1 MRHNPGVAR
10 TAPAITESD
19 SAARR
24 RERLDIRRRW
34 TLFAPLGVYALLAAW
49 MALSAA
55 DVQATDFS
63 FLLYGLANLIVFTD
77 AIDFGLRLYVHRRH
91 TAAAAEFDRGEMRE
105 LSIELA
111 GARRGGAGAATARP
125 YAIVASIF
133 NLEERLEEFM
143 ERLQPYRDHVWLIS
157 DGSTDN
163 TARRLRQAGW
173 RCLDDEVNRHKPAAL
188 RRLLTTLPARIE
200 TVMVIDP
207 DVRICGRHEGSA
219 VELERV
225 VADLQRSGAA
235 AACPRVAIERDG
247 FLARFQAFE
256 YTLAF
261 VVGRRS
267 LADFGV
273 TSGVSIYR
281 RDALE
286 HALDQHSLSIY
297 AEDLENAVILLRDG
311 ERIYYDG
318 RLLVSTEGPGSLR
331 HWFSQRVGW
340 YYGLFRVYTQRFHE
354 LWRIGRR
361 APFAMYNFIA
371 YMGVI
376 GLGLHVLRVVSATL
390 LLVSVAA
397 IFDDLFVFNLLPSGA
412 AINPV
417 YFAGAVGS
425 YLALGVIAL
434 FMVVPRSERAYIAPI
449 VPVYFLY
456 VLMHIAPITVGFG
469 NWVALRLWGRR
480 LYRDH
485 YQLQEDGTTLDIIRR
500 AGPRATALRAPAGS
514 Q

>member
-1 MRHNPGVAR
+1 MRPVVVRTAQAR
-10 TAPAITESD
+10 TAGGSGE
-19 SAARR
+19 RG
-24 RERLDIRRRW
+24 RERLNTRRPW
-34 TLFAPLGVYALLAAW
+34 SLFAPLSVCVLLAGW
-49 MALSAA
+49 IALSAVN
-55 DVQATDFS
+55 DQDDFS
-63 FLLYGLANLIVFTD
+63 LLIYGLANLIVFTD
-77 AIDFGLRLYVHRRH
+77 ALDFGLRLYVHRRH
-91 TAAAAEFDRGEMRE
+91 TAAASELGRGEMRQ
-105 LSIELA
+105 LSIDLA
-111 GARRGGAGAATARP
+111 AARHSRTGAVPVRP

-133 NLEERLEEFM
+133 NLEDRLEDFM

-163 TARRLRQAGW
+163 TAKRLTQAGW
-173 RCLDDEVNRHKPAAL
+173 RCLDEEVNRHKPGAL
-188 RRLLTTLPARIE
+188 RHLLTTLPPRIE
-200 TVMVIDP
+200 TIMVIDP
-207 DVRICGRHEGSA
+207 DVRICGRHEGST
-219 VELERV
+219 VELERII
-225 VADLQRSGAA
+225 ADLQLSGAA

-247 FLARFQAFE
+247 FLARFQALE

-286 HALDQHSLSIY
+286 HALNQHSLSIY

-318 RLLVSTEGPGSLR
+318 RLVVSTEGPGSVR

-340 YYGLFRVYTQRFHE
+340 YYGLLRVYTRHFHE

-361 APFAMYNFIA
+361 TPFAMYNYIA
-371 YMGVI
+371 YMGVL
-376 GLGLHVLRVVSATL
+376 GLGLHLLRIVSAAL
-390 LLVSVAA
+390 LLVSVGA
-397 IFDDLFVFNLLPSGA
+397 ILDKLFVFNLLPDVGVL
-412 AINPV
+412 NPV
-417 YFAGAVGS
+417 YFAGAIGS
-425 YLALGVIAL
+425 YLALGALAL
-434 FMVVPRSERAYIAPI
+434 FTVVPKSERGYIAPI

-456 VLMHIAPITVGFG
+456 VLMHVAPITVGFG
-469 NWVALRLWGRR
+469 NWLALRLWGRR

-485 YQLQEDGTTLDIIRR
+485 YQLHEDGAALAIK
-500 AGPRATALRAPAGS
+500 GPGSTAAALRAPAAF

>member
-1 MRHNPGVAR
+1 MQHNPQVAR
-10 TAPAITESD
+10 TARASTQGGGG
-19 SAARR
+19 ARR
-24 RERLDIRRRW
+24 REPSEFKRPW
-34 TLFAPLGVYALLAAW
+34 TLVVPLSAYALLAGW
-49 MALSAA
+49 IALSAA
-55 DVQATDFS
+55 NVQAEQFS
-63 FLLYGLANLIVFTD
+63 LLFYGLANIIVFTD
-77 AIDFGLRLYVHRRH
+77 ALDFGLRLYVHRRH
-91 TAAAAEFDRGEMRE
+91 TAVAAEPDRGEMRQ
-105 LSIELA
+105 LSIDLA
-111 GARRGGAGAATARP
+111 AARRGSSGAATVRP

-133 NLEERLEEFM
+133 NLEDSLEEFM

-163 TARRLRQAGW
+163 TGKRLRQAGW
-173 RCLDDEVNRHKPAAL
+173 RFLDDGVNRHKPGAL
-188 RRLLTTLPARIE
+188 RRLLTALPARIE

-207 DVRICGRHEGSA
+207 DVKICGRHEGSA

-225 VADLQRSGAA
+225 VADLQQSGAA
-235 AACPRVAIERDG
+235 AACPRVAIDRDG
-247 FLARFQAFE
+247 FLARFQALE
-256 YTLAF
+256 YALAF

-297 AEDLENAVILLRDG
+297 AEDLENAVILLHDG

-318 RLLVSTEGPGSLR
+318 RLVVSTEGPGSLR
-331 HWFSQRVGW
+331 RWFSQRVGW
-340 YYGLFRVYTQRFHE
+340 YYGLLRVYIQRFHE

-361 APFAMYNFIA
+361 TPFAMYNFIA
-371 YMGVI
+371 YMGVL
-376 GLGLHVLRVVSATL
+376 GLGLHLLRIVSAAL

-397 IFDDLFVFNLLPSGA
+397 ILDNLFVFNLLPNGG

-417 YFAGAVGS
+417 YFAAALGS
-425 YLALGVIAL
+425 YLALGALAL
-434 FMVVPRSERAYIAPI
+434 FVVVPRSERAYIAPI
-449 VPVYFLY
+449 VPIYFLY
-456 VLMHIAPITVGFG
+456 VLMHVAPITVGFA

-485 YQLQEDGTTLDIIRR
+485 YQSHEDGAAFDIKRR
-500 AGPRATALRAPAGS
+500 SSSASALRAPAAS
-514 Q
+514 P

>member
-1 MRHNPGVAR
+1 
-10 TAPAITESD
+10 
-19 SAARR
+19 
-24 RERLDIRRRW
+24 
-34 TLFAPLGVYALLAAW
+34 
-49 MALSAA
+49 
-55 DVQATDFS
+55 
-63 FLLYGLANLIVFTD
+63 VFTD
-77 AIDFGLRLYVHRRH
+77 ALDFGLRLYVHRRH
-91 TAAAAEFDRGEMRE
+91 TAVAAELDRAEMRR
-105 LSIELA
+105 LSIDLA
-111 GARRGGAGAATARP
+111 AARRGSTGAVTVRP

-133 NLEERLEEFM
+133 NLEDHLEEFM
-143 ERLQPYRDHVWLIS
+143 ERLRPYRDHVWLIS

-163 TARRLRQAGW
+163 TGKRLRQAGW
-173 RCLDDEVNRHKPAAL
+173 RCLDDSVNRHKPGAL
-188 RRLLTTLPARIE
+188 RRLLTALPARIE

-225 VADLQRSGAA
+225 VADLQQSGAA

-247 FLARFQAFE
+247 FLARFQALE
-256 YTLAF
+256 YVLAF

-318 RLLVSTEGPGSLR
+318 RLLVSTDGPGSLR

-340 YYGLFRVYTQRFHE
+340 YYGLLRVYTQRFHE
-354 LWRIGRR
+354 LWHIGRR
-361 APFAMYNFIA
+361 TPFAMYNFIA
-371 YMGVI
+371 YMGVL
-376 GLGLHVLRVVSATL
+376 GLGLHLLRIVSAAL

-397 IFDDLFVFNLLPSGA
+397 ILDNLFVFNLLPNGG

-417 YFAGAVGS
+417 YFAAAVGS
-425 YLALGVIAL
+425 YLVLGALAL
-434 FMVVPRSERAYIAPI
+434 FVVVPKSERAYIAPI

-456 VLMHIAPITVGFG
+456 VLMHVAPITVGFG
-469 NWVALRLWGRR
+469 NWVALRFWGRR

-485 YQLQEDGTTLDIIRR
+485 YQSHEDGAAFDIKRSSSS
-500 AGPRATALRAPAGS
+500 AAALRAPAAS
-514 Q
+514 P